1 MNAPIPINNFDR
13 GKPFYPLVMNYVVQL
28 IGFKEIAIR
37 GAIGAQYLITE
48 DIVRKVAGG
57 DGIANV
63 EQEASK
69 IEEVTKNLKKLLGPL
84 ELRSE
89 FQENHIM
96 VEIDPIAKELA
107 GNILYLAPY
116 FLRAASNLLILA
128 HEICK
133 DEPYHDQS
141 PLWEFLRHCRNAAAH
156 GGKFTF
162 LNNEPRRL
170 AQWGKFNI
178 IAELENTPLFKG
190 EDGVGLLFP
199 GDPIRLLWDIE
210 QAFPNMKA

>member
-1 MNAPIPINNFDR
+1 M
-13 GKPFYPLVMNYVVQL
+13 VQL
-28 IGFKEIAIR
+28 IGFKELAVR
-37 GAIGAQYLITE
+37 GVVGPQYPETKE
-48 DIVRKVAGG
+48 MVRKIIG
-57 DGIANV
+57 DDSAADT
-63 EQEASK
+63 EQKRAQ
-69 IEEVTKNLKKLLGPL
+69 IEEIAKELQKLLGPL
-84 ELRSE
+84 ELKSE
-89 FQENHIM
+89 YQGDHII
-96 VEIDPIAKELA
+96 VDVDPIAKELA
-107 GNILYLAPY
+107 TNIHYLAPY

-162 LNNEPRRL
+162 LNNEPRRP

-178 IAELENTPLFKG
+178 ITGLENTPLFKG
-190 EDGVGLLFP
+190 EDGIGLLSP